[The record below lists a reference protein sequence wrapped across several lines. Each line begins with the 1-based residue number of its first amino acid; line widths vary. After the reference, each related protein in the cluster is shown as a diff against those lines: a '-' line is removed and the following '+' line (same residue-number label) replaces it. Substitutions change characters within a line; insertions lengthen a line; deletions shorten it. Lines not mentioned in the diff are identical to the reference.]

1 MTPNVSRIQRLAGFL
16 EDECRR
22 RGVDLVPGQAGHVL
36 RHQARV
42 VAAALHISES
52 WALRSYL
59 DEDAVR
65 GLAANLVREVN
76 AARPVRELV
85 LDVLAKVGG
94 WARDDRRARDCAHP
108 QRPAEGPEL
117 GPAIVAGLRAL
128 ASVAA
133 QQMAWDLYTD
143 AVRLGDQP
151 YAYYADERDG
161 VLLRLPRVCDGMDA
175 SWRLRFAGILDQVAQ
190 QLRAGTE
197 FVPVCHAS
205 TVALALAVSAAPE
218 LMDDMDDMDD
228 YEAAESVGLGEG
240 WSPRTA
246 DLQIG
251 RALRAIAWNSPALI
265 AYDPEMT
272 YSLEPSTNGIHG
284 RDDLRPEAWFT
295 PFTDLVP
302 GPPSPP
308 HWVVDVLAGGLP
320 AREDPPP
327 FGADE
332 AERAALVDLATGI
345 VEREAAWGRHCDN
358 SGGVEEAPVEAVVL
372 LRPQQLDYM
381 TRKRARSEQQA
392 LVVEQNGRLVESAA
406 VRYQVEHDLDDD
418 RDMFDPLWSPAEQDA
433 APLWAITLT
442 LEDFS
447 GTSALLERLP
457 RQGLGSPYDGGN
469 NWQFASSAQLADRI
483 AGAAFSRP
491 VDGVI
496 VHAPE
501 SHGDG
506 VHAAQAWG
514 LVVTR
519 SGHTF
524 CTGCASWGVEAA
536 HHSLITALAQA
547 LTQP

>member
-1 MTPNVSRIQRLAGFL
+1 M
-16 EDECRR
+16 
-22 RGVDLVPGQAGHVL
+22 L

-65 GLAANLVREVN
+65 GLAANLVREMN
-76 AARPVRELV
+76 AARPVREIAQ
-85 LDVLAKVGG
+85 DVLAKVGG
-94 WARDDRRARDCAHP
+94 WARDDRLARECAHP
-108 QRPAEGPEL
+108 QSPAEGPEL
-117 GPAIVAGLRAL
+117 GPALVADLRAL

-133 QQMAWDLYTD
+133 QQLAWDLYAD

-175 SWRLRFAGILDQVAQ
+175 AWRLRFAGILEQVAE
-190 QLRAGTE
+190 QLRADTE

-205 TVALALAVSAAPE
+205 TVALALAVTAAFE
-218 LMDDMDDMDD
+218 LFDDMDGS
-228 YEAAESVGLGEG
+228 EAAESVGLGED
-240 WSPRTA
+240 WAPHFA
-246 DLQIG
+246 DLRIG

-272 YSLEPSTNGIHG
+272 YSLQPSTNGIHG
-284 RDDLRPEAWFT
+284 SDDLRPEAWFT
-295 PFTDLVP
+295 PFTDL
-302 GPPSPP
+302 GPRLPSPP
-308 HWVVDVLAGGLP
+308 GWVVDAVAGGLP
-320 AREDPPP
+320 AREVPPP

-332 AERAALVDLATGI
+332 EERAALADLATGI
-345 VEREAAWGRHCDN
+345 IEREAAWRRHCDN
-358 SGGVEEAPVEAVVL
+358 SSGVEEEPVEAVIL

-381 TRKRARSEQQA
+381 TRKRARAEQQA

-406 VRYQVEHDLDDD
+406 VRYQVEYDLDDAH
-418 RDMFDPLWSPAEQDA
+418 DMFDPVWSPAEQDA
-433 APLWAITLT
+433 ARLWAITLT

-457 RQGLGSPYDGGN
+457 SQGLHSPYTDGN
-469 NWQFASSAQLADRI
+469 NWQFTSSAQLADRI

-491 VDGVI
+491 VEGII

-501 SHGDG
+501 SHGDS

-524 CTGCASWGVEAA
+524 CTGCAPGGVEAA
-536 HHSLITALAQA
+536 HHGLITALAHA
-547 LTQP
+547 LPQP

>member
-1 MTPNVSRIQRLAGFL
+1 M
-16 EDECRR
+16 
-22 RGVDLVPGQAGHVL
+22 L

-94 WARDDRRARDCAHP
+94 WARDDRLARECAHP
-108 QRPAEGPEL
+108 QRPAEGPDL
-117 GPAIVAGLRAL
+117 GPALVADLRAL

-143 AVRLGDQP
+143 AVRLGDRP
-151 YAYYADERDG
+151 YAYYADDRDG

-175 SWRLRFAGILDQVAQ
+175 AWRLRFAGVLEQVAR
-190 QLRAGTE
+190 QLRADTE

-205 TVALALAVSAAPE
+205 TVALALAVTAAPE
-218 LMDDMDDMDD
+218 LVDDMDDS
-228 YEAAESVGLGEG
+228 EAAESMGLGKE
-240 WSPRTA
+240 WSPQTA
-246 DLQIG
+246 DFRIG

-272 YSLEPSTNGIHG
+272 FSLEPSTNGIHG

-295 PFTDLVP
+295 PFTDLEP

-308 HWVVDVLAGGLP
+308 GWVVDVLAGGLP

-332 AERAALVDLATGI
+332 AERAALADLATGI
-345 VEREAAWGRHCDN
+345 VEREAAWRRHCDN
-358 SGGVEEAPVEAVVL
+358 SGDVEEEPAEAVVL
-372 LRPQQLDYM
+372 LRPQPLDYM

-392 LVVEQNGRLVESAA
+392 LVIEQNGLLMESAA
-406 VRYQVEHDLDDD
+406 VRYQVEHDLGDAHDAL
-418 RDMFDPLWSPAEQDA
+418 DPVWSPAEQDA
-433 APLWAITLT
+433 ARLWAITLT

-447 GTSALLERLP
+447 GTAALLERLP

-469 NWQFASSAQLADRI
+469 NWEFASSAQMADRI

-491 VDGVI
+491 VEGII

-501 SHGDG
+501 SHGDS

-524 CTGCASWGVEAA
+524 CTGCAPGGAEAA
-536 HHSLITALAQA
+536 HHSLITALTQA
-547 LTQP
+547 LPQP

>member
-1 MTPNVSRIQRLAGFL
+1 
-16 EDECRR
+16 
-22 RGVDLVPGQAGHVL
+22 VL

-94 WARDDRRARDCAHP
+94 WARDDRLARECAHP
-108 QRPAEGPEL
+108 QRPAKGPEL
-117 GPAIVAGLRAL
+117 GPALGADLRAL

-143 AVRLGDQP
+143 AVHLGDQP

-175 SWRLRFAGILDQVAQ
+175 AWRLQFAGVLEQVAQ
-190 QLRAGTE
+190 QLRADTE
-197 FVPVCHAS
+197 YAPICHAS
-205 TVALALAVSAAPE
+205 TVALALAVTAAPE
-218 LMDDMDDMDD
+218 LIDDMDDS
-228 YEAAESVGLGEG
+228 EAAESVGLGED
-240 WSPRTA
+240 WNTA
-246 DLQIG
+246 DLRIG

-272 YSLEPSTNGIHG
+272 YSLEPSTDGIHG

-295 PFTDLVP
+295 PFTDLGP
-302 GPPSPP
+302 GLPSPP
-308 HWVVDVLAGGLP
+308 GWVVDALAGGLP

-332 AERAALVDLATGI
+332 AGRAALAALAAGI
-345 VEREAAWGRHCDN
+345 VEREAAGRRHCDN
-358 SGGVEEAPVEAVVL
+358 SGGVEEEPVEAVVL

-381 TRKRARSEQQA
+381 TRKRARGEQQA

-406 VRYQVEHDLDDD
+406 VRYQVEHDLDDAH
-418 RDMFDPLWSPAEQDA
+418 DMFDPLWSSAEQDA
-433 APLWAITLT
+433 ARLWAITLT
-442 LEDFS
+442 LEDHS
-447 GTSALLERLP
+447 GASALLERLP
-457 RQGLGSPYDGGN
+457 SQALGSPYTDGNN
-469 NWQFASSAQLADRI
+469 NWQFASCAQLADRL
-483 AGAAFSRP
+483 AGAAFSQP
-491 VDGVI
+491 VEGI
-496 VHAPE
+496 LVHAPE
-501 SHGDG
+501 SHGDS

-524 CTGCASWGVEAA
+524 CTGCAPGGVEAA
-536 HHSLITALAQA
+536 HHGLVTALTRA
-547 LTQP
+547 LPQP

>member
-1 MTPNVSRIQRLAGFL
+1 VTPRVSRVQRLAGLL

-85 LDVLAKVGG
+85 LDVLAKVGS
-94 WARDDRRARDCAHP
+94 WAGDDRRARECAHP

-117 GPAIVAGLRAL
+117 GPALVADLRAL

-133 QQMAWDLYTD
+133 QQLAWDLYTD
-143 AVRLGDQP
+143 AVHLGDQP

-175 SWRLRFAGILDQVAQ
+175 AWRLQFAGVLEQVAQ
-190 QLRAGTE
+190 QLRADTE

-205 TVALALAVSAAPE
+205 TVALALAVTAAPE
-218 LMDDMDDMDD
+218 LMDGMDDSA
-228 YEAAESVGLGEG
+228 AAESVGLGED
-240 WSPRTA
+240 WSPHFA
-246 DLQIG
+246 DLRIG
-251 RALRAIAWNSPALI
+251 GALRAIAWNSPALI

-284 RDDLRPEAWFT
+284 RDDLRPEGWFT
-295 PFTDLVP
+295 PFTQLGP
-302 GPPSPP
+302 RPPSPP
-308 HWVVDVLAGGLP
+308 AWVVDAVAGGLP
-320 AREDPPP
+320 DRGGPPP
-327 FGADE
+327 FGAEDG
-332 AERAALVDLATGI
+332 ERAALADLATGI
-345 VEREAAWGRHCDN
+345 VEREAAWRRHCDS
-358 SGGVEEAPVEAVVL
+358 SGGVEEEPAEAVVL
-372 LRPQQLDYM
+372 LRPQLLDYM
-381 TRKRARSEQQA
+381 TRKKVRAEQQA

-406 VRYQVEHDLDDD
+406 ARYQVEHALDDD

-433 APLWAITLT
+433 ARLWAITLT
-442 LEDFS
+442 LEDHS

-457 RQGLGSPYDGGN
+457 SQGLGNPYTDADGN
-469 NWQFASSAQLADRI
+469 NWQFTSSAQLADRI
-483 AGAAFSRP
+483 AGAAFSQP
-491 VDGVI
+491 VEGII

-501 SHGDG
+501 SHGDS

-524 CTGCASWGVEAA
+524 CTGCAPGGVEAA
-536 HHSLITALAQA
+536 HHGLITALTHA
-547 LTQP
+547 LPQP

>member
-1 MTPNVSRIQRLAGFL
+1 MTPSVPRVQRLAGLL

-65 GLAANLVREVN
+65 ELAANLVREVH

-85 LDVLAKVGG
+85 QEVLAKVGG
-94 WARDDRRARDCAHP
+94 WAGADRRVRECAHP
-108 QRPAEGPEL
+108 HRLATGPEL
-117 GPAIVAGLRAL
+117 GPALGADLRAL

-175 SWRLRFAGILDQVAQ
+175 AWRLRFAGILEQVAE
-190 QLRAGTE
+190 QLRADAE

-205 TVALALAVSAAPE
+205 TVALALAVTAAPE
-218 LMDDMDDMDD
+218 LVDDMDDSA
-228 YEAAESVGLGEG
+228 AAESVGLGEG
-240 WSPRTA
+240 WSPHTA
-246 DLQIG
+246 ELRIG
-251 RALRAIAWNSPALI
+251 GALRAIAWNSPALI

-272 YSLEPSTNGIHG
+272 YSLEPSTDGLHG

-295 PFTDLVP
+295 PFTHP
-302 GPPSPP
+302 GPRPPSPP
-308 HWVVDVLAGGLP
+308 GWVIDALADGLP

-332 AERAALVDLATGI
+332 AERAAMADLATGI
-345 VEREAAWGRHCDN
+345 VEREAAWRRHCDN
-358 SGGVEEAPVEAVVL
+358 VGDVEEEPVEAVIL

-381 TRKRARSEQQA
+381 TRKKVRAEQQA
-392 LVVEQNGRLVESAA
+392 LIVEQNGQLVESAA

-433 APLWAITLT
+433 ARLWAITLT
-442 LEDFS
+442 LEEFS

-457 RQGLGSPYDGGN
+457 DQGLGSPYTDGS
-469 NWQFASSAQLADRI
+469 NWEFASSTQLADRI

-491 VDGVI
+491 VEGII

-501 SHGDG
+501 SHGDSA
-506 VHAAQAWG
+506 HTAQAWG
-514 LVVTR
+514 LAVIR

-524 CTGCASWGVEAA
+524 CTGCAPGEVEAA
-536 HHSLITALAQA
+536 HHGLIAALAHA
-547 LTQP
+547 LPQP

>member
-1 MTPNVSRIQRLAGFL
+1 ML
-16 EDECRR
+16 RR
-22 RGVDLVPGQAGHVL
+22 
-36 RHQARV
+36 QARV

-94 WARDDRRARDCAHP
+94 WARDDRLARECAHP

-117 GPAIVAGLRAL
+117 GPALGADLRAL
-128 ASVAA
+128 ASVTA

-143 AVRLGDQP
+143 AVHLGDQP

-175 SWRLRFAGILDQVAQ
+175 AWRLRFAGILEQVAQ
-190 QLRAGTE
+190 QLRADTE
-197 FVPVCHAS
+197 FAPVCHAS
-205 TVALALAVSAAPE
+205 TVALALAVTAAPE
-218 LMDDMDDMDD
+218 LIDDMDES
-228 YEAAESVGLGEG
+228 EAAESVGLGED
-240 WSPRTA
+240 WSPHTA
-246 DLQIG
+246 DLRIG

-265 AYDPEMT
+265 AYAPEAT
-272 YSLEPSTNGIHG
+272 YSLPPSTNGIHDG
-284 RDDLRPEAWFT
+284 DDLRPEAWFT
-295 PFTDLVP
+295 PFTDLGP
-302 GPPSPP
+302 RPPSPP
-308 HWVVDVLAGGLP
+308 GWVVDALACGLP

-332 AERAALVDLATGI
+332 TERAALADLATGI
-345 VEREAAWGRHCDN
+345 VEREAAWRRHCDN
-358 SGGVEEAPVEAVVL
+358 SGDVEEEEEEEEPAEAVIL

-381 TRKRARSEQQA
+381 TRKKARAEQQA
-392 LVVEQNGRLVESAA
+392 LIVEQSGQLVDSAA
-406 VRYQVEHDLDDD
+406 TRYQVEHDLDDAH
-418 RDMFDPLWSPAEQDA
+418 DMFDPLWSPAEQDA
-433 APLWAITLT
+433 ARLWAITLT
-442 LEDFS
+442 LEDHS

-457 RQGLGSPYDGGN
+457 SQGLGSPYTDGN
-469 NWQFASSAQLADRI
+469 NWQFTSSAQLADRI
-483 AGAAFSRP
+483 AGAAFSQP
-491 VDGVI
+491 VEGII

-501 SHGDG
+501 SHGDS

-524 CTGCASWGVEAA
+524 CTGCAPGGAEAA
-536 HHSLITALAQA
+536 HHGLITALTHA
-547 LTQP
+547 LPQP

>member
-1 MTPNVSRIQRLAGFL
+1 MSVSRVQRLAGLL

-85 LDVLAKVGG
+85 LEVLAKVGG
-94 WARDDRRARDCAHP
+94 WARDDRLARDCAHP
-108 QRPAEGPEL
+108 QRPAQGPEL
-117 GPAIVAGLRAL
+117 GPALVAELRAL

-143 AVRLGDQP
+143 AVEFGDRP

-175 SWRLRFAGILDQVAQ
+175 AWRLRFAGVLEQVAR
-190 QLRAGTE
+190 QLRADTE

-205 TVALALAVSAAPE
+205 TVALALAVTAAPE
-218 LMDDMDDMDD
+218 LVDDMDDSA
-228 YEAAESVGLGEG
+228 AAESVGLDEG
-240 WSPRTA
+240 WSPHTA
-246 DLQIG
+246 GLRIG
-251 RALRAIAWNSPALI
+251 GALRAIAWNSPALI

-272 YSLEPSTNGIHG
+272 YSLEPSTYGIHG

-295 PFTDLVP
+295 PFTDLEP
-302 GPPSPP
+302 SAPSPP
-308 HWVVDVLAGGLP
+308 GWVVDALAGGLP

-332 AERAALVDLATGI
+332 AERAALADLATGI
-345 VEREAAWGRHCDN
+345 VEREAAWRRHRDN
-358 SGGVEEAPVEAVVL
+358 SGGVEEEPVEAVVL

-392 LVVEQNGRLVESAA
+392 LIVEQNGRLVESAA

-418 RDMFDPLWSPAEQDA
+418 RDMFDPMWSPAEQDA
-433 APLWAITLT
+433 ARLWAITLT

-457 RQGLGSPYDGGN
+457 SPGLGSPYDGGN
-469 NWQFASSAQLADRI
+469 NWEFASSAQLADRI
-483 AGAAFSRP
+483 AGAAFSLP
-491 VDGVI
+491 VEGVI

-501 SHGDG
+501 GHGDS

-524 CTGCASWGVEAA
+524 CTGCAPGGVEAA
-536 HHSLITALAQA
+536 HRGLITALTHA
-547 LTQP
+547 LPQP